1 MDPMIPSNKEIK
13 LAKESSRIL
22 ASLLSDKSKAL
33 ELEFNDPTKGNQK
46 IAIPN
51 SASLMLLNI
60 LNQISMGNAV
70 AITPIHTELTT
81 QEAANILKV
90 SRPFLV
96 KELER
101 GRIPYKMVGTRRK
114 VLYID
119 LMEYKQSMHRG
130 RLDALDKLTQESQ
143 DLDLDY

>member
-1 MDPMIPSNKEIK
+1 MDPMIPSNKDIN

-22 ASLLSDKSKAL
+22 ASLLSKKSSL

-46 IAIPN
+46 IAIPD

-81 QEAANILKV
+81 QEAADILKV

-96 KELER
+96 KELEL
-101 GRIPYKMVGTRRK
+101 GKIPYKKVGTRRK

-119 LMEYKQSMHRG
+119 LMKYKQSMHRG